1 MTSGD
6 KYLYCN
12 FATFAYLQKLVYVDI
27 MNKQIS
33 TVGKYET
40 SKLAEAICAA
50 AEKGGIDLV
59 VLEGNEAYLKKIAE
73 EIRYINN
80 NLKVEVNPYHNE
92 ISY

>member
-12 FATFAYLQKLVYVDI
+12 FSTFAYLQKLVYVDI

-40 SKLAEAICAA
+40 SKLAEAISAA
-50 AEKGGIDLV
+50 AEKGNTDLI
-59 VLEGNEAYLKKIAE
+59 VLEGNEAYLKKISE
-73 EIRYINN
+73 EIKYINN

>member
-1 MTSGD
+1 MISGD

-12 FATFAYLQKLVYVDI
+12 FAIFVHLQKLVYVDI

-40 SKLAEAICAA
+40 SNLAEAISAA
-50 AEKGGIDLV
+50 AEKGGLDLV
-59 VLEGNEAYLKKIAE
+59 VLEGNEAYLKKISE
-73 EIRYINN
+73 EIKCINN
-80 NLKVEVNPYHNE
+80 KLKVEVNPYHNE